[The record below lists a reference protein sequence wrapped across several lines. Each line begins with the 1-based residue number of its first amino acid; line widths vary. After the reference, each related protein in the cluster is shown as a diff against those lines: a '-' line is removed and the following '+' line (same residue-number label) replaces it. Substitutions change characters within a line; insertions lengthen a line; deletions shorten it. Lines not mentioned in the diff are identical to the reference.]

1 MWRALR
7 LFAFLTGLAAL
18 CVPAAAEPGVTADT
32 IVFGQVAAL
41 EGPAGALGREMRA
54 GIVAAFEEAN
64 RSGGVKGRKLVLV
77 SEDDGYDPT
86 RSLEATKTLIAENK
100 IFALIGAV
108 GTPTSAATQPIAA
121 EAGVPFVAPFTG
133 AQFLREPFKPNVV
146 NVRASYFQETEAMIE
161 RLTKDRGFSRIAVLF
176 QDDAFGRAGLAGIQ
190 KALDKRGLRIAAEG
204 HFERNTVA
212 VKAALLAIE
221 QANPEAIVM
230 IGPYKPCAEF
240 VKLARKLK
248 VNAVFVAISFVGS
261 NALAEAL
268 GPDGAG
274 AGVVVTQVVPFPKDA
289 SLPVVA
295 RYHAALKAQDPT
307 AKPGFVTLEGYLSG
321 RLAVAALEKLAGE
334 PQRKDFLKAVLA
346 NSFDLGGFTLNF
358 GPENNQGSALVFL
371 TILQSDG
378 SFKPATSLAR
388 AGG

>member
-1 MWRALR
+1 MWRAMR
-7 LFAFLTGLAAL
+7 LFGVLTGLAAL

-32 IVFGQVAAL
+32 IAFGQVAAL
-41 EGPAGALGREMRA
+41 EGPAGALGREMQA

-64 RSGGVKGRKLVLV
+64 RSGGVKGRKLVLL
-77 SEDDGYDPT
+77 SDDDGYDPT
-86 RSLEATKTLIAENK
+86 RSLEATKRLIAGNK

-108 GTPTSAATQPIAA
+108 GTPTSAAAQPVAA

-146 NVRASYFQETEAMIE
+146 NLRASYFQETETMVE

-176 QDDAFGRAGLAGIQ
+176 QDDAFGRAGLAGVQ
-190 KALDKRGLRIAAEG
+190 KALDKRGLALAAEG
-204 HFERNTVA
+204 RFERNTVA
-212 VKAALLAIE
+212 VKTALLAIE
-221 QANPEAIVM
+221 RASPEAIIM

-261 NALAEAL
+261 NALADAL
-268 GPDGAG
+268 GPDG

-321 RLAVAALEKLAGE
+321 RLAIAALEKQEGE
-334 PQRKDFLKAVLA
+334 PLRKDFLKTVFA
-346 NSFDLGGFTLNF
+346 NSFDLGGFMLNF

-378 SFKPATSLAR
+378 SFKAATALAR
-388 AGG
+388 SGG